1 MQNRRVAWNL
11 EPKRARQCVFLIHFW
26 WDIIS
31 RRRIGIRVKRLAYIS
46 SRRPWKAETF
56 AQFLLSSRYAVGIIQ
71 EFEKKKEG
79 GWSRC
84 RWLSLTTAPPTSFPA
99 LSYSILWTKK
109 MPRPFFFWCRK
120 WDEKKVVAYEKWSA
134 WQQGSPFFLFDS
146 FIPCYTTKI
155 ARRYYVYPARYIN
168 GCRISHITSQRFF
181 FSKGKRSTYVFEFD
195 NRKPFEKKNT
205 EGNVCKRICCQ
216 QSAAWQ
222 KHLKSFSFHFL
233 IFFWMEY
240 ISW

>member
-1 MQNRRVAWNL
+1 M
-11 EPKRARQCVFLIHFW
+11 
-26 WDIIS
+26 
-31 RRRIGIRVKRLAYIS
+31 
-46 SRRPWKAETF
+46 
-56 AQFLLSSRYAVGIIQ
+56 
-71 EFEKKKEG
+71 
-79 GWSRC
+79 
-84 RWLSLTTAPPTSFPA
+84 
-99 LSYSILWTKK
+99 
-109 MPRPFFFWCRK
+109 
-120 WDEKKVVAYEKWSA
+120 AYEKWSA

-233 IFFWMEY
+233 IFFWDGVHFMIEFELNQKWIPNTGCKWKITKMCY
-240 ISW
+240 IFTPFGTEQECQMVYELRVIYSLSIMSKK

>member
-109 MPRPFFFWCRK
+109 MPRPFFFLVSKVGWKKGCGL
-120 WDEKKVVAYEKWSA
+120 WKVVSMTTGVPLFSIWFIHSLLYYKN
-134 WQQGSPFFLFDS
+134 SPPLLCLS
-146 FIPCYTTKI
+146 
-155 ARRYYVYPARYIN
+155 
-168 GCRISHITSQRFF
+168 S
-181 FSKGKRSTYVFEFD
+181 
-195 NRKPFEKKNT
+195 
-205 EGNVCKRICCQ
+205 
-216 QSAAWQ
+216 
-222 KHLKSFSFHFL
+222 
-233 IFFWMEY
+233 
-240 ISW
+240 